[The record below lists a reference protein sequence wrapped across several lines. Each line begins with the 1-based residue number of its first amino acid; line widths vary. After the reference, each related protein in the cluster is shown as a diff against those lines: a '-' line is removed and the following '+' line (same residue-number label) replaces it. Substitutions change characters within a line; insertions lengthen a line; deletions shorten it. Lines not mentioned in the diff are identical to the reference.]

1 MTDKEVAEWLMA
13 IKEKYIHGGDEQFD
27 SCRKEALD
35 IAASRMMGKGH
46 WEMNSDHPD
55 RLICSE
61 CNSQFDVWH
70 WESKQMHFCP
80 NCGADMRKEGEQE

>member
-1 MTDKEVAEWLMA
+1 MTGQELIDYGVSIGWLSPEKAEEL
-13 IKEKYIHGGDEQFD
+13 KKLLEQ
-27 SCRKEALD
+27 K
-35 IAASRMMGKGH
+35 KGH

-80 NCGADMRKEGEQE
+80 NCGADMRKDGEKE